1 MISSINILLKDHI
14 VLLSIE
20 LKSWRTFAEMGK
32 KGDELIVEYQTYVF
46 TLFYYSKLIN
56 IEKSQIIVYCPN
68 FLMVSHQKTII
79 VFSQKTIYLGEVI
92 IG

>member
-20 LKSWRTFAEMGK
+20 LKSWRAFAEMGK